1 MTRKKR
7 VKLGE
12 RAAKLLKKSDKPCTT
27 IRRCAPLQ
35 AVIEVFDGRRPGISV
50 EPFMDLQTG
59 RSRAPR
65 VVLFTRPHEF
75 AELSY
80 CPFCG
85 EKVNVQKKASRMK
98 MVRDSLVPQR
108 V

>member
-1 MTRKKR
+1 MATRKR

-12 RAAKLLKKSDKPCTT
+12 RADELLKKSDKPCTA

-35 AVIEVFDGRRPGISV
+35 AVIDVFDGRRPGISV
-50 EPFMDLQTG
+50 EPSIDLKTG
-59 RSRAPR
+59 RSKGPR
-65 VVLFTRPHEF
+65 VVLFTRLSEF

-85 EKVNVQKKASRMK
+85 ERVNARPRMK
-98 MVRDSLVPQR
+98 MMRDFAIRR